1 MSDYTINNNKPMLNE
16 NLMPMENYTAIVTV
30 TTDSIDHAEEVF
42 RERIGY
48 DEDLGFDYTIGC
60 DDPQP
65 EKYTR
70 GIIIDA
76 SVIREKLGYLIDM
89 LDDDEPDDKRILDA
103 HERIKSMD
111 DGNLNAL
118 ISSINDERAW
128 ELFNEVCDRV
138 LDWIIDDVNS
148 DESSS

>member
-76 SVIREKLGYLIDM
+76 SVIREKLEYLM
-89 LDDDEPDDKRILDA
+89 GVLDDDEPDGKHILNA

-111 DGNLNAL
+111 DGHLNAL

-148 DESSS
+148 DTSDS

>member
-70 GIIIDA
+70 SIIIDA

-103 HERIKSMD
+103 YERIKSMD

>member
-1 MSDYTINNNKPMLNE
+1 MSDCTITNNKPMINE

-65 EKYTR
+65 EKFTR

-76 SVIREKLGYLIDM
+76 SVIREKLGYLVDV
-89 LDDDEPDDKRILDA
+89 LDNDEPNDTRILNA
-103 HERIKSMD
+103 YERIKSMD
-111 DGNLNAL
+111 DGHLNAL

-148 DESSS
+148 DTSDS

>member
-1 MSDYTINNNKPMLNE
+1 MTQRPLLINNKT
-16 NLMPMENYTAIVTV
+16 MPRYTAIVTIA
-30 TTDSIDHAEEVF
+30 TDTLDNAEQVLN
-42 RERIGY
+42 ERIHY
-48 DEDLGFDYTIGC
+48 DEDYGFPYEVDYSEL
-60 DDPQP
+60 QP
-65 EKYTR
+65 EKFTR

-76 SVIREKLGYLIDM
+76 SVIREKLGYLMDM
-89 LDDDEPDDKRILDA
+89 LDDDEPDDKRILNA

-111 DGNLNAL
+111 DGHLNAL

-148 DESSS
+148 DTSDS

>member
-30 TTDSIDHAEEVF
+30 TTDSIDHAEEIF

-48 DEDLGFDYTIGC
+48 DGALGFDYTIGC

-76 SVIREKLGYLIDM
+76 SVIREKLEYLM
-89 LDDDEPDDKRILDA
+89 GVLDNDEPDDKRILNA

-111 DGNLNAL
+111 DGHLNAL

-138 LDWIIDDVNS
+138 LDCIIDDVNS
-148 DESSS
+148 DTSDS

>member
-30 TTDSIDHAEEVF
+30 TTDSIDHAEEIF

-76 SVIREKLGYLIDM
+76 SVIREKLEYLM
-89 LDDDEPDDKRILDA
+89 GVLDNDEPDDKRILNA

-111 DGNLNAL
+111 DGHLNAL

-138 LDWIIDDVNS
+138 LDCIIDDVNS
-148 DESSS
+148 DTSDS